1 MVADTSHNRCILRK
15 RFRHRQIKRSK
26 LFGCI
31 FQVQLVEDALLIIFR
46 QQRPVQ
52 STERFALF
60 HQAPQ
65 VCIGGYLVS
74 RHPATGHPNFC
85 PFHTVGL
92 IQHPTEHFAQILY
105 RLAYRKQT
113 GRLHIFV
120 SFNIR
125 TAQIPVKQPLLHRIS
140 HEKSVLVRKLS
151 LKRIIK
157 TITTRHV
164 FLLSNGNHI
173 HTNVLR

>member
-1 MVADTSHNRCILRK
+1 MVADTSHNGCILRK
-15 RFRHRQIKRSK
+15 RFRHRQIERSK
-26 LFGCI
+26 LFGGI
-31 FQVQLVEDALLIIFR
+31 FQVQLVKDTLLIIFR

-74 RHPATGHPNFC
+74 RYPVTFHPNLFS
-85 PFHTVGL
+85 FHIVGL
-92 IQHPTEHFAQILY
+92 IQHPAKHFAQILY
-105 RLAYRKQT
+105 RVAYRKQT
-113 GRLHIFV
+113 GRLHIFI

-125 TAQIPVKQPLLHRIS
+125 TTQIPVEQPLLHRIS
-140 HEKSVLVRKLS
+140 HEKGVLIRKLS
-151 LKRIIK
+151 FKRIIK

-164 FLLSNGNHI
+164 FLFSNGNHI